1 MWGCSGV
8 SAMTEQLREGSGVL
22 VGLLCTTCTT
32 ACCRRALCVKEG
44 VFRGGGSLCTSCYT
58 VCHHRAV
65 CVKEGVFSGI
75 RLCER
80 GGI

>member
-32 ACCRRALCVKEG
+32 VCCRRALCVKEG
-44 VFRGGGSLCTSCYT
+44 MFRGGLCVLHVILSSQGSLC
-58 VCHHRAV
+58 
-65 CVKEGVFSGI
+65 EG
-75 RLCER
+75 

>member
-32 ACCRRALCVKEG
+32 VCCRRALCVKEG
-44 VFRGGGSLCTSCYT
+44 VFRGGVFVYFMLYCLSSQGSLC
-58 VCHHRAV
+58 
-65 CVKEGVFSGI
+65 EG
-75 RLCER
+75 